1 MKLNFRV
8 VDAFTGQAFAGNSAG
23 VCLLDSAIDDSSMQ
37 NIAGEINSAETAFL
51 LKVGDRYS
59 LRWFTPAVEIDL
71 CGHATLASAHVLWT
85 ENHVRE
91 GGPIYFDTKS
101 GELTAKQLPD
111 GWIQLNFPAITS
123 APIENHRLSAAI
135 GTTPTAIAMTHHT
148 IIAELSSEQE
158 VRNLKPDFAAIL
170 ALGVHG
176 VIVTAASSGKYDF
189 VSRFFAPAV
198 GINEDPVTG
207 SAHCA
212 LGPYWQKRL
221 GKSQFFAYQAS
232 ARGGEMRVTV
242 IDKRV
247 LLEGKAVTTITGV
260 VNFQ

>member
-8 VDAFTGQAFAGNSAG
+8 VDAFAEQAFKGNSAG
-23 VCLLDSAIDDSSMQ
+23 VCLLDSPIDDSSMQ
-37 NIAGEINSAETAFL
+37 NIAAEINSAETAFL
-51 LKVGDRYS
+51 LKVADRYR

-71 CGHATLASAHVLWT
+71 CGHATLASAHILWT
-85 ENHVRE
+85 EHYARPEV
-91 GGPIYFDTKS
+91 PIYFDTKS

-123 APIENHRLSAAI
+123 APIENPRLSAAI
-135 GTTPTAIAMTHHT
+135 GAQPTAISMTHHT

-158 VRNLKPDFAAIL
+158 VRSLKPDFASIL

-176 VIVTAASSGKYDF
+176 VIVTAIGSGKYDF

-221 GKSQFFAYQAS
+221 SKSEFLAYQAS

-242 IDKRV
+242 ADKRV
-247 LLEGKAVTTITGV
+247 LLDGKAVTTISGT
-260 VNFQ
+260 VNT

>member
-8 VDAFTGQAFAGNSAG
+8 VDAFTDRAFAGNSAG
-23 VCLLDSAIDDSSMQ
+23 VCLLDSPIDDSSMQ
-37 NIAGEINSAETAFL
+37 KIAAEINSAETAFL
-51 LKVGDRYS
+51 LKIGDRYS

-85 ENHVRE
+85 ERHLRPEV
-91 GGPIYFDTKS
+91 PVYFDTNS

-123 APIENHRLSAAI
+123 APIENPRL
-135 GTTPTAIAMTHHT
+135 PTAIGAMPKAVAMTHHT
-148 IIAELSSEQE
+148 IIAELTTEQE
-158 VRNLKPDFAAIL
+158 VRNLKPDFAAIM

-176 VIVTAASSGKYDF
+176 VIVTAVGSGRYDF

-221 GKSQFFAYQAS
+221 GKSEFLAYQAS

-242 IDKRV
+242 ADKRV
-247 LLEGKAVTTITGV
+247 LLDGKAITTISGTI
-260 VNFQ
+260 NI